1 MNDFVSTFMQ
11 SYLIMPILAVI
22 TGFVAYFM
30 AKKNKL
36 LVNKKLIFYVLLGS
50 VVLCLPALF
59 GFIDYWFMPYIYLSL
74 QVVYLILGYFN
85 ILFLKRFLPDLKKEK
100 AFWTILIIQ
109 FVMMFI
115 GAAFFS
121 LIFNLCN
128 ELQYGLWAAT
138 CLILFILP
146 PVLWE
151 TYNKYMSIPL
161 EIYKIWT
168 YSDNS
173 DLSSF
178 ELMDYNKLLVME
190 MEIFKTVNDA
200 VPAKIKAKAPD
211 NMQFGTWFHKFLI
224 DYNLKFP
231 LNPIIINDETM
242 PYGWIFYVK
251 RSFFHP
257 RAYIDHEL
265 SITENKIKETY
276 TIVAKRVSEHNN
288 TEIK

>member
-1 MNDFVSTFMQ
+1 MNEIVSAFMQ
-11 SYLIMPILAVI
+11 TYLFAPILAVL
-22 TGFVAYFM
+22 TGIIAYFM

-36 LVNKKLIFYVLLGS
+36 LTNKKLIFYVLLGS
-50 VVLCLPALF
+50 VLLCLPGLF
-59 GFIDYWFMPYIYLSL
+59 GFVDYWFMPYIYLLL
-74 QVVYLILGYFN
+74 QVLYLVLGYYN
-85 ILFLKRFLPDLKKEK
+85 IIYLKRFLPNLKKEK
-100 AFWTILIIQ
+100 AFWTIFMIQ
-109 FVMMFI
+109 FVMFFI

-128 ELQYGLWAAT
+128 ELKYGLWAST
-138 CLILFILP
+138 CLLIFLLP
-146 PVLWE
+146 PLFWE

-168 YSDNS
+168 YSEES
-173 DLSSF
+173 DLSVF

-190 MEIFKTVNDA
+190 VEIFKTPVDA

-211 NMQFGTWFHKFLI
+211 NMHFGVWFHKFLI
-224 DYNLKFP
+224 DYNVKFP
-231 LNPIIINDETM
+231 LNPILINNEEA

-257 RAYIDHEL
+257 RKYIDHEL
-265 SITENKIKETY
+265 SILENNIQEKY
-276 TIVAKRVSEHNN
+276 TIVARRVSEENN

>member
-1 MNDFVSTFMQ
+1 MNDFVATFMQ

-22 TGFVAYFM
+22 TGFIAYFL

-36 LVNKKLIFYVLLGS
+36 LVNKKLIFYVLLGA
-50 VVLCLPALF
+50 VVLCLPGLF
-59 GFIDYWFMPYIYLSL
+59 GFVDYWFMPYIYLSL
-74 QVVYLILGYFN
+74 QVVYLILGYYN
-85 ILFLKRFLPDLKKEK
+85 IIFLKRFLPNLKKEK
-100 AFWTILIIQ
+100 AFLTILIIQ

-115 GAAFFS
+115 AAAFFS

-128 ELQYGLWAAT
+128 ELKYGLWAST
-138 CLILFILP
+138 CLLIFILP

-168 YSDNS
+168 YSSNS

-190 MEIFKTVNDA
+190 MEIFKTIHDA

-211 NMQFGTWFHKFLI
+211 NMQFGIWFHKFLI

-231 LNPIIINDETM
+231 LNPIVINDETM

-257 RAYIDHEL
+257 RRYIDHEL

-276 TIVAKRVSEHNN
+276 TIVAKRVSEDDN